1 MYMPA
6 MEIPGFRTQKAIE
19 RGVEKNLLFTTWG
32 GIGDQICAEPTL
44 RFALDT
50 FTGCRVSLA
59 TELPQLYKHL
69 KFDKVIDL
77 KHEKYN
83 PDDYL
88 VFQTITN
95 PESLSWH
102 FMSHMVTNCVDF
114 PSLCAIRCQLPISYK
129 RVRLEYDSVDLK
141 SKVIDAREIQNGIL
155 VHAGRHWESKT
166 FPRDWWEAVCSE
178 MINLDLVPILIGK
191 DVDFNVGTVEM
202 DTKGCVDLRNKC
214 SLNETIWLVQNSKVL
229 VCSDSAPLHMAAPAD
244 TWVGCIAT
252 VKHPDYIFH
261 WRKGGWSWRMEN
273 LGVGGYW
280 DHIDYCPNKENKLEV
295 DKCPEALLRTWLPA
309 PEKVAQ
315 WALSKKN
322 S

>member
-1 MYMPA
+1 MPA
-6 MEIPGFRTQKAIE
+6 MEIPGFRTAKAIE

-50 FTGCRVSLA
+50 FKGCKVSLA
-59 TELPQLYKHL
+59 TELPLLFRHL
-69 KFDKVIDL
+69 KFEKVIDL

-88 VFQTITN
+88 ILQTITN

-129 RVRLEYDSVDLK
+129 QVILKPDLPDLK
-141 SKVIDAREIQNGIL
+141 SRVIGAREIENGVI

-166 FPRDWWEAVCSE
+166 FPRDWWESVCE
-178 MINLDLVPILIGK
+178 ELRKRRMVPILIGK

-202 DTKGCVDLRNKC
+202 STEGCVDLRNKC
-214 SLNETIWLVQNSKVL
+214 SLNETIWLVQNSKVMI
-229 VCSDSAPLHMAAPAD
+229 CSDSAPLHMAAPAD

-273 LGVGGYW
+273 LGLGGYW
-280 DHIDYCPNKENKLEV
+280 DVIDYCPNKENKLEV
-295 DKCPEALLRTWLPA
+295 DKCPQDLLRTWLPN
-309 PEKVAQ
+309 PGVVAE
-315 WALSKKN
+315 WALSKIN